1 MRLGAAPQKAGACLL
16 PALACAMAKAA
27 PGAAEW
33 PAWTLGRQLAVRGT
47 EDLSQRRLFAQSKRP
62 REKDVGNELAVAIPE
77 GVVCEYRYP
86 NLLVMG
92 PLGEKE
98 TNLEIFEHLGIRLS
112 EDGKSLSFTSYTP
125 ETTYSFARG
134 PKWRTQ
140 KVFQRLNQVAR
151 LVERDFRGVTAG
163 YRKDLELRGLGFK
176 WALQAEADGVEV
188 LTMNIGF
195 SHEVRYAFPP
205 EVKCTV
211 VAPTELYLESC
222 DLDKLGRT
230 AKDLTKLP
238 RRDVYKGKG
247 KWPRLSSS
255 APTSLAPALT
265 RLSLSL
271 SLCLV
276 VLRPARNIREGLHAE
291 AEGGEEEVARVLGIE

>member
-16 PALACAMAKAA
+16 PALACAMAK
-27 PGAAEW
+27 AAEW

-86 NLLVMG
+86 NLLVTG

-238 RRDVYKGKG
+238 RRDVYKAGCA
-247 KWPRLSSS
+247 
-255 APTSLAPALT
+255 APSQLFGTDLPCARADP
-265 RLSLSL
+265 LSL
-271 SLCLV
+271 SLCLS
-276 VLRPARNIREGLHAE
+276 VLLFFVRQEYLRRASRRG
-291 AEGGEEEVARVLGIE
+291 